1 MLYIITIVLF
11 VFILIQVTV
20 IKFVIVHVVI
30 YHFINYVME
39 IKSLKKMKRFTV
51 INVVFLIKVLLVNI

>member
-1 MLYIITIVLF
+1 MLYFITIVLF

-20 IKFVIVHVVI
+20 IKFVIAHAVM

-39 IKSLKKMKRFTV
+39 IKSLRKMKRFTV
-51 INVVFLIKVLLVNI
+51 INVVFLIKILLVSI